1 MILKYTHHLFSNM
14 FCLQDTRALVVR
26 EVFQVEKSYVES
38 LQFLVIVS
46 RLKKLRYGLGL
57 ITKKACIHVLFTHL
71 LMKYNFLIKDN
82 QSILK
87 IYQCC
92 SHSSVF

>member
-46 RLKKLRYGLGL
+46 R
-57 ITKKACIHVLFTHL
+57 F
-71 LMKYNFLIKDN
+71 
-82 QSILK
+82 
-87 IYQCC
+87 
-92 SHSSVF
+92 